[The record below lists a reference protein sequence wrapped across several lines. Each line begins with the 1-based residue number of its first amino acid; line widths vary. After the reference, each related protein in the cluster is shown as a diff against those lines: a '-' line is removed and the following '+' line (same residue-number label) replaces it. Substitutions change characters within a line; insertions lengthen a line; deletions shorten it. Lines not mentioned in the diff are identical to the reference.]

1 MLSKPE
7 KFTIALDAMGG
18 DYAPSV
24 TVEGAIS
31 ALKESRERFDVFLVG
46 EKDKINSILSKNNWS
61 FPEEKIVHAPETI
74 EMTDIPTAV
83 IKSKP
88 NSSMSICIDLIK
100 QGKAHAFVSAG
111 NTGAVMTIS
120 TLKLGRIQGISRP
133 AIATLVPTLS
143 GKSLFLDVG
152 ANVDCKPFHLYE
164 FALMGMVY
172 MKEIFGIENPR
183 IGLLSIG
190 EEDTKG
196 NEVTVAANKIL
207 KESRLNFVG
216 NVEGRDILKGNV
228 EVIVGDGFIG
238 NIVLKFA
245 EGFLQFFI
253 QKLRDK
259 SNNNLIDKLKLGLA
273 KPILMDILKVFDY
286 QEYGGIPL
294 LGVNNIV
301 IIGHG
306 SSSALA
312 IKNMIFRA
320 YESYEHQIVER
331 TRSAIEEFRLYNN

>member
-1 MLSKPE
+1 MFSKPE

-31 ALKESRERFDVFLVG
+31 ALKESRERFDVLLVG

-74 EMTDIPTAV
+74 EMTDIPTVV

-164 FALMGMVY
+164 FALLGMVY

-196 NEVTVAANKIL
+196 NEVTVAANKML

-259 SNNNLIDKLKLGLA
+259 SKNNLIDKLKLGLA
-273 KPILMDILKVFDY
+273 KPILKDILKVFDY

-331 TRSAIEEFRLYNN
+331 TRSAIEEFRLNNN

>member
-1 MLSKPE
+1 
-7 KFTIALDAMGG
+7 MGG

-31 ALKESRERFDVFLVG
+31 ALKESRGRFDVLLVG
-46 EKDKINSILSKNNWS
+46 DKDKITSILSKNNWS

-74 EMTDIPTAV
+74 EMTDIPTVA

-133 AIATLVPTLS
+133 AIATLVPTLK

-152 ANVDCKPFHLYE
+152 ANVDCKPFQLYE

-196 NEVTVAANKIL
+196 NEVTIAANKLL
-207 KESRLNFVG
+207 KESRLNFIG
-216 NVEGRDILKGNV
+216 NVEGRDILKGDV
-228 EVIVGDGFIG
+228 EIIVGDGFIG

-259 SNNNLIDKLKLGLA
+259 SKSSFIDKLKLGFA
-273 KPILMDILKVFDY
+273 KPILKDILKVFDY
-286 QEYGGIPL
+286 QQYGGIPL
-294 LGVNNIV
+294 LGVNGIV

-306 SSSALA
+306 SSSPLA

-320 YESYEHQIVER
+320 YETYEHQIIER
-331 TRSAIEEFRLYNN
+331 TRSAIEEFRLNNN